1 MPTRQEAL
9 KRFKIEVTSE
19 QDIASAVLRRNRRT
33 YKGHGDDYA
42 VVEQGLM
49 ARGAGSGVVMQG
61 PVRARRRT
69 LVLHTPPSPLH
80 PSTLPPSSIPSAGPR
95 DGGRCKSGLVS
106 LTTAG
111 SDVGCRV
118 FRSLLRP
125 ELAPF
130 SAPVSGKPALH
141 RLPCDGRW
149 KMEGRELHLR
159 TDPSSIEAKPQSRN
173 FLRSFTLQRY
183 ILQQM

>member
-19 QDIASAVLRRNRRT
+19 QDIASAILKSNHRT

-69 LVLHTPPSPLH
+69 LVLHTPPS
-80 PSTLPPSSIPSAGPR
+80 SLPPAPATEGDASPAG
-95 DGGRCKSGLVS
+95 VS
-106 LTTAG
+106 LTTAANN
-111 SDVGCRV
+111 VGCRV
-118 FRSLLRP
+118 FRRSQTEP
-125 ELAPF
+125 ACSPF
-130 SAPVSGKPALH
+130 RSRIREAGAVLH
-141 RLPCDGRW
+141 QLPCDGRRSGGAF
-149 KMEGRELHLR
+149 EDR
-159 TDPSSIEAKPQSRN
+159 SIK
-173 FLRSFTLQRY
+173 Y
-183 ILQQM
+183 

>member
-19 QDIASAVLRRNRRT
+19 QDIASAILKSNRRT

-69 LVLHTPPSPLH
+69 LVLHT
-80 PSTLPPSSIPSAGPR
+80 PPSSIPSAGPR

-159 TDPSSIEAKPQSRN
+159 TDP
-173 FLRSFTLQRY
+173 LY
-183 ILQQM
+183 

>member
-19 QDIASAVLRRNRRT
+19 QDIASAILKSNRRT

-69 LVLHTPPSPLH
+69 LVLHTPPS
-80 PSTLPPSSIPSAGPR
+80 SIPSAGPR
-95 DGGRCKSGLVS
+95 DGGRCKSGRGVTYYGSERRGLPSVS
-106 LTTAG
+106 LPIAARACSLFRPCIREAG
-111 SDVGCRV
+111 
-118 FRSLLRP
+118 
-125 ELAPF
+125 AA
-130 SAPVSGKPALH
+130 SAAV
-141 RLPCDGRW
+141 
-149 KMEGRELHLR
+149 
-159 TDPSSIEAKPQSRN
+159 
-173 FLRSFTLQRY
+173 
-183 ILQQM
+183 